1 MISLVPAFLCSYK
14 VNITSICLHYFILR
28 MNHVQLIIGPQ
39 GVLTKPCNCFT
50 INYFDG
56 AKLKAE
62 C

>member
-1 MISLVPAFLCSYK
+1 
-14 VNITSICLHYFILR
+14 
-28 MNHVQLIIGPQ
+28 MNYVQLIIGPQ